1 MSITIKS
8 ITSNNPLFKS
18 AEFPELFNV
27 VLAERTK
34 ESTIKD
40 SRNGLGKSTLIEII
54 HFCLGSNT
62 NKRLKLYLK
71 DWEFNLRIL
80 LQEKDILVSRS
91 FDSPS
96 IISIEGDTTGW
107 PIQPQRER
115 ERFVLTAK
123 EWNLVLGNLM
133 FGLPIATPRKYSPT
147 FRSLISYFIRRGR
160 DAFSKAF
167 EHHRKQREWEKQ
179 INNCFLLNL
188 AWEDASDW
196 QILKDKKKLLQDL
209 KKASEAGVVT
219 EMIGSLGELQAA
231 KVRLENQIQT
241 RASELNNY
249 QVHPQYQE
257 LQRRADNLTSQIHRN
272 TNLNISDDN
281 LLSFYLESIES
292 EVNSTS
298 EDILGIYESLQ
309 IQIPEIIQRRL
320 EDAQNFH
327 AQIINNRRD
336 FLASEIERLRK
347 VIDDRQKQI
356 ESLASERS
364 EIMQTL
370 NTHGAL
376 EEYTKLQQ
384 LHLKDVEALNEIN
397 TRIETLRK
405 IEDAKIEYRLESD
418 LLTQRARRDYMERQ
432 TQREKAISI
441 FNENSEALYSAPGSL
456 VIDIN
461 DNGFKFDVEIER
473 SDSEG
478 VSSMKIFCYDLM
490 LAQLWSEYSP
500 SPKILIHD
508 STIFEGVDERQ
519 VALALELAFRKS
531 REFGFQYICMLNS
544 DRLPDDDFSEGF
556 DINSYARL
564 TLTDATED
572 GGLLGFRF

>member
-18 AEFPELFNV
+18 AEFPDPFNV

-40 SRNGLGKSTLIEII
+40 SRNGLGKSTLIELI

-71 DWEFNLRIL
+71 DWEFHLRIF
-80 LQEKDILVSRS
+80 LQERDILVSRS

-96 IISIEGDTTGW
+96 IISIEGDTTDW

-115 ERFVLTAK
+115 DRFVLTAK

-133 FGLPIATPRKYSPT
+133 FGLPIETTRKYSPT
-147 FRSLISYFIRRGR
+147 FRSLISYFMRRGR

-188 AWEDASDW
+188 SWEYASDW
-196 QILKDKKKLLQDL
+196 QVLKDKKKLVQDL
-209 KKASEAGVVT
+209 KKASEAGVVI
-219 EMIGSLGELQAA
+219 EMIGSLGELQAT

-241 RASELNNY
+241 RASELNSY

-257 LQRRADNLTSQIHRN
+257 LQRRADDLTNQIHRN
-272 TNLNISDDN
+272 TNLNISDEN
-281 LLSFYLESIES
+281 LLSFYLESIKS

-298 EDILGIYESLQ
+298 EDILGIYESIQ
-309 IQIPEIIQRRL
+309 IQIPELVQRRL

-327 AQIINNRRD
+327 AQIVNNRRD
-336 FLASEIERLRK
+336 FLASEVERLRK
-347 VIDDRQKQI
+347 IIDDRQKQI
-356 ESLASERS
+356 GSLATERS

-376 EEYTKLQQ
+376 EEYTRLQQ
-384 LHLKDVEALNEIN
+384 LHLKDVEALNEVN

-418 LLTQRARRDYMERQ
+418 LLTQRARRDYIERQ

-490 LAQLWSEYSP
+490 LAQLWAEHSP
-500 SPKILIHD
+500 SPNILIHD

-519 VALALELAFRKS
+519 VALALELACRKS

-544 DRLPDDDFSEGF
+544 DRLPENDFSEDF

-572 GGLLGFRF
+572 GGLLGVRF